1 MNFKSKSPNLI
12 PLRDVTF
19 GTVFRIPG
27 DKEEIFVLID
37 KFSVDKVCT
46 ERAEDSII
54 PTYEELAV
62 ELITGSIQSF
72 GGSVMVELVNYKF
85 EEI

>member
-1 MNFKSKSPNLI
+1 MNFKTKEPNLV

-27 DKEEIFVLID
+27 DKEEIFILVD
-37 KFSVDKVCT
+37 KFSLQ
-46 ERAEDSII
+46 RAKDNDI
-54 PTYEELAV
+54 PSYEELAV
-62 ELITGSIQSF
+62 ELITGSFQSF
-72 GGSVMVELVNYKF
+72 GGSVMVEIVNYKF

>member
-1 MNFKSKSPNLI
+1 MKFKSKSSNLV

-27 DKEEIFVLID
+27 DKEEIFVLVD
-37 KFSVDKVCT
+37 KFSLQREKDN
-46 ERAEDSII
+46 DI
-54 PTYEELAV
+54 PSYDELAV
-62 ELITGSIQSF
+62 ELITGSIHSF
-72 GGSVMVELVNYKF
+72 GGSVTVELVNYKF